1 MAETILQAVKR
12 EEFGKGAAR
21 RTRRAGLVPAVM
33 HQRRD
38 TPIHISLP
46 GHDAYLALRHSNA
59 VLTIEIDGQQTL
71 TIAREIQR
79 NPMTD
84 VLEHVDLQIVQ
95 RGEKIEA
102 TVPLHLEGDPISGV
116 AILDVQ
122 ELPVRAEAT
131 NVPEVI
137 SISVEGLGDGAT
149 VRVADLDLPEG
160 VEALDDPET
169 AIVTIAAP
177 RAEEAAQVIGIE
189 EEEPQAEE

>member
-1 MAETILQAVKR
+1 MAEIILQANTR
-12 EEFGKGAAR
+12 TEFGKGAAR

-33 HQRRD
+33 HARHKD
-38 TPIHISLP
+38 PIHISLP

-59 VLTIEIDGQQTL
+59 VLTIEIDGDQTL

-79 NPMTD
+79 DPTTD
-84 VLEHVDLQIVQ
+84 VLEHVDLQIIQ

-102 TVPLHLEGDPISGV
+102 TVPLHLEGEPVSGV
-116 AILDVQ
+116 ALLDVQ

-137 SISVEGLGDGAT
+137 SISVEGLEDGAII
-149 VRVADLDLPEG
+149 RVANLDLPEG
-160 VEALDDPET
+160 VEPLDDPET

-177 RAEEAAQVIGIE
+177 RAEEAPEAAEIAE
-189 EEEPQAEE
+189 DEPAEDE